1 MTKENEVMEMLKLIN
16 RRLVN
21 SEGKQRMYNLYNKE
35 YWTVEELAWYLNAKM
50 ATIYSYTHK
59 RLIPYHKAN
68 GFNLFKKV
76 DVYAFIE
83 KNRLKSRDE
92 VGGDMEALMLS

>member
-1 MTKENEVMEMLKLIN
+1 MDLILKKLDAIEK
-16 RRLVN
+16 RIIAV
-21 SEGKQRMYNLYNKE
+21 EGKQRMYNLHNKE

>member
-1 MTKENEVMEMLKLIN
+1 MDLIIKK
-16 RRLVN
+16 RDAIEKRMIAL
-21 SEGKQRMYNLYNKE
+21 EGKQRMYNLYNKE
-35 YWTVEELAWYLNAKM
+35 YWTVEELAWYLNAKIV
-50 ATIYSYTHK
+50 TIYSYTHK
-59 RLIPYHKAN
+59 RIIPYHKAN

-92 VGGDMEALMLS
+92 LGGDMEALMLS

>member
-1 MTKENEVMEMLKLIN
+1 MDLIIKKLDAIEK
-16 RRLVN
+16 RMIAL
-21 SEGKQRMYNLYNKE
+21 EGKQRMYNLYNKE
-35 YWTVEELAWYLNAKM
+35 YWTVEELAWYLNAKIV
-50 ATIYSYTHK
+50 TIYSYTHK
-59 RLIPYHKAN
+59 RIIPYHKAN

-92 VGGDMEALMLS
+92 LGGDMEGLMLS

>member
-1 MTKENEVMEMLKLIN
+1 MDLILKKLDAIEK
-16 RRLVN
+16 RIIAV
-21 SEGKQRMYNLYNKE
+21 EGKQRMYNLHNKE

-68 GFNLFKKV
+68 GFNLFKRV

>member
-1 MTKENEVMEMLKLIN
+1 MDLIN
-16 RRLVN
+16 EKLDEIVN
-21 SEGKQRMYNLYNKE
+21 RMIALEGKQRMYNLYKKE
-35 YWTVEELAWYLNAKM
+35 YWTVEELAWYLNAKI

-59 RLIPYHKAN
+59 RLIPYHKAH
-68 GFNLFKKV
+68 GFNLFKRD
-76 DVYAFIE
+76 DVYAFIN

>member
-1 MTKENEVMEMLKLIN
+1 MDLILKKLDAIEK
-16 RRLVN
+16 RIIAV
-21 SEGKQRMYNLYNKE
+21 EGKQRMYHLHNKE

-59 RLIPYHKAN
+59 RLIPYHKAK
-68 GFNLFKKV
+68 GFNVFKKV
-76 DVYAFIE
+76 DVYEFIE

>member
-1 MTKENEVMEMLKLIN
+1 MDLIIEKLDAIEK
-16 RRLVN
+16 RMIAL
-21 SEGKQRMYNLYNKE
+21 EGKQRMYHLNTKE
-35 YWTVEELAWYLNAKM
+35 YWTVEELAWYLNAKI

-59 RLIPYHKAN
+59 RLIPYHKAH
-68 GFNLFKKV
+68 GFNLFKRK
-76 DVYAFIE
+76 DVYGFIE

>member
-1 MTKENEVMEMLKLIN
+1 MDLILKKLDAIEK
-16 RRLVN
+16 RIIA
-21 SEGKQRMYNLYNKE
+21 SEGKQRMYNLHNKE

-68 GFNLFKKV
+68 GFNLFKKE

-83 KNRLKSRDE
+83 KNRLKSKDE

>member
-1 MTKENEVMEMLKLIN
+1 MDLILKKLEEIEK
-16 RRLVN
+16 RMIA

-35 YWTVEELAWYLNAKM
+35 YWTVEELAWYLNAKT

-59 RLIPYHKAN
+59 RLIPYHKAH
-68 GFNLFKKV
+68 GFNLFKRD
-76 DVYAFIE
+76 DVYVFIG

>member
-1 MTKENEVMEMLKLIN
+1 MDLILKKLDAIEK
-16 RRLVN
+16 RIIAV
-21 SEGKQRMYNLYNKE
+21 EGKQRMYNLHNKE

-68 GFNLFKKV
+68 GFNLFKKE

-83 KNRLKSRDE
+83 KNRLKSKDE

>member
-1 MTKENEVMEMLKLIN
+1 MDLIIEKLDTIEK
-16 RRLVN
+16 RMIAL
-21 SEGKQRMYNLYNKE
+21 EGKQRMYNLHNKE

>member
-1 MTKENEVMEMLKLIN
+1 MDLIIKKLDAIEK
-16 RRLVN
+16 RMIAL
-21 SEGKQRMYNLYNKE
+21 EGKQRMYNLYNKE
-35 YWTVEELAWYLNAKM
+35 YWTVEELAWYLNAKIV
-50 ATIYSYTHK
+50 TIYSYTHK
-59 RLIPYHKAN
+59 RIIPYHKAN

-92 VGGDMEALMLS
+92 VGSDMEVLMLS